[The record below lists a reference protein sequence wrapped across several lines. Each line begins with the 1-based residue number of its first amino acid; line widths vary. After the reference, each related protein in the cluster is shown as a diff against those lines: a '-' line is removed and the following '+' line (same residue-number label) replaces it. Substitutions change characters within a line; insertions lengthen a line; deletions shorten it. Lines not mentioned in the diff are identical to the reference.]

1 MYKIRK
7 NDSHLRVE
15 FKGDFDYPMIQ
26 TIIRHETMM
35 KEYPDTNDIW
45 LIGDFRSDIRLG
57 ELEAMVKEFNCH
69 CPHDAT
75 RTKTAIVA
83 TQGLTQAIL
92 ELWVKAIKK
101 RVAFDICIFETLEDA
116 CEWMDIEYTMVA

>member
-1 MYKIRK
+1 MYAIEK
-7 NDSHLRVE
+7 NGDHLLVR
-15 FKGDFDYPMIQ
+15 FKQNFNALLIQ
-26 TIIRHETMM
+26 SIIHHLTRLN
-35 KEYPDTNDIW
+35 EYPHTNDIW